1 MGDLNRIMTAEC
13 IEVTDGNA
21 NAVPVQTSVAGTEF
35 GLITREAR
43 TGQATMANSIPV
55 TIASN
60 QPGSLEQENTAHS
73 AGSLGTYILGLRNDG
88 ATTTLTTSNSNFSPI
103 AVDAFGRVFITG
115 TVTSTGTVSIVPPTT
130 QTVAGTVTT
139 VPSGTQAVTG
149 TVVTSGVATQ
159 TVAGT
164 VTTVPSGTQAVT
176 GTVVTSGVATQTVAG
191 TVTTVPSGTQAVTGT
206 VVTSGVATQTVA
218 GTVTTVPSGTQAV
231 TGTVVTSGVAT
242 QTITGTVATAGVVT
256 QTVAGTVTAVPL
268 GTHTITGDTS
278 SGATDGGSP
287 VKIGGY
293 ATTTNPTA
301 VTSGQRVNATFDKI
315 GRQIVV
321 PNQVR
326 QMVNSALV
334 TLTSTTATTLLTA
347 GGTGVFL
354 DLTCLC
360 ISNYSTSN
368 VNVSVNDG
376 SSTRMSFGV
385 AASGGGA
392 VVPFVV
398 PLPQTTANNNWTAS
412 CDTAISPIFVFAQAI
427 QNS

>member
-115 TVTSTGTVSIVPPTT
+115 TVTSTGTVSIVPPT
-130 QTVAGTVTT
+130 
-139 VPSGTQAVTG
+139 
-149 TVVTSGVATQ
+149 
-159 TVAGT
+159 
-164 VTTVPSGTQAVT
+164 
-176 GTVVTSGVATQTVAG
+176 TQTVAG